1 MIEIQGLRVVFS
13 AGTELENLALNGI
26 DLSIDKGEFI
36 SLIGSNGAGKSTL
49 LNVLA
54 GEIRPSAG
62 RILIDGVDRSPESTW
77 RRAGWVA
84 RVFQSPND
92 GVCPLLTIEENLALA
107 ARRGRGRGLDWALNQ
122 KRREGFRELLSQAR
136 MGLENRLGEQVS
148 RLSGGQRQALSLLM
162 SVQCDSSILLLD
174 EHLAALD
181 PGAARLI
188 SDMTLSLVEK
198 QGLTTLMVTHSM
210 RDAINFGHRLVM
222 LHQGQVILDIR
233 GGEKARL
240 KPQTVVDRFLQLT
253 RDGAD
258 EGSLLMDGLS

>member
-1 MIEIQGLRVVFS
+1 M
-13 AGTELENLALNGI
+13 NGI
-26 DLSIDKGEFI
+26 DLSIEKGEFI
-36 SLIGSNGAGKSTL
+36 SVIGSNGAGKSTL

-54 GEIRPSAG
+54 GEIRPTEG
-62 RILIDGVDRSPESTW
+62 RIFIDGVDRSSEAVW
-77 RRAGWVA
+77 RRAGRVA

-107 ARRGRGRGLDWALNQ
+107 AHRGHSRRLGWALGKN
-122 KRREGFRELLSQAR
+122 RREAFRELLSRAR

-162 SVQCDSSILLLD
+162 SVQGGSSILLLD

-188 SDMTLSLVEK
+188 SEMTLSLVEK

-210 RDAINFGHRLVM
+210 RDAINFGHRLLM
-222 LHQGQVILDIR
+222 LHQGRVVLDIH
-233 GGEKARL
+233 GAEKSRL
-240 KPQTVVDRFLQLT
+240 KPQTVVDRFLQLAQ
-253 RDGAD
+253 DGGRRRVPAH
-258 EGSLLMDGLS
+258 GRPLLSFT

>member
-1 MIEIQGLRVVFS
+1 MIKIESLKVVFS

-36 SLIGSNGAGKSTL
+36 SVIGSNGAGKSTL

-54 GEIRPSAG
+54 GEIRPSEG
-62 RILIDGVDRSPESTW
+62 RILIDEVDKSSESTW

-107 ARRGRGRGLDWALNQ
+107 ARRGQSRGLGWALNP
-122 KRREGFRELLSQAR
+122 KRREGFRDLLSQAR

-162 SVQCDSSILLLD
+162 AVQCDSSILLLD

-181 PGAARLI
+181 PGAAKLI
-188 SDMTLSLVEK
+188 SEMTPSLVKE

-210 RDAINFGHRLVM
+210 RDAINLGQRLLM
-222 LHQGQVILDIR
+222 LHQGRVVLDIR
-233 GGEKARL
+233 GAEKSRL
-240 KPQTVVDRFLQLT
+240 EPQMVVERFLRLAK
-253 RDGAD
+253 DGAD
-258 EGSLLMDGLS
+258 EGSLLMDSFS

>member
-1 MIEIQGLRVVFS
+1 MIKIEGLKVVFS
-13 AGTELENLALNGI
+13 AGTELENTALNGI
-26 DLSIDKGEFI
+26 DLSIEKGEFI
-36 SLIGSNGAGKSTL
+36 SVIGSNGAGKSTL

-54 GEIRPSAG
+54 GEIRPSEG
-62 RILIDGVDRSPESTW
+62 RILIDEVDKSTEAPW

-84 RVFQSPND
+84 RVFQSPNE

-107 ARRGRGRGLDWALNQ
+107 ARRGQSRGLNWALSK
-122 KRREGFRELLSQAR
+122 KRREGFRGLLSQAR

-162 SVQCDSSILLLD
+162 SVQRDSSILLLD

-181 PGAARLI
+181 PGAAKLI
-188 SDMTLSLVEK
+188 AEMTLSLVEK

-210 RDAINFGHRLVM
+210 RDAINFGHRLLM
-222 LHQGQVILDIR
+222 LHHGRVFFDIR
-233 GGEKARL
+233 GEEKSQL
-240 KPQTVVDRFLQLT
+240 EPQMVVERFLQLSK
-253 RDGAD
+253 DGAD